1 MYLWQSKKSFRK
13 VKTAKRIV
21 VMLVGVLLVSM
32 GTLAAK
38 DNITTIKVQNG
49 EKWWGLVVDPQTVH
63 LPFEHAFELSTAE
76 FSPEYY
82 SANMMLSNRGRYV
95 WSSTPFVASYDGKQ
109 IVLTPAQGEKAPQV
123 EKSGRTLREA
133 YLMCCHKNFPPKE
146 VGSAAALFESPI
158 YELGGTNSLLYT
170 SQDVLAFA
178 DMLVGRGAPKGTILL
193 PQGWRSPSGAMSFD
207 MEAYPD
213 AKEMIDHLHAE
224 GMKVMLTVTPYVMA
238 AGRGYQQHLVD
249 GTLLTDSE
257 GKVVVF
263 ESRLGYTAC
272 RALSP
277 EGVTRLNTALK
288 ALQSDYGVD
297 GFYFDCLD
305 AMDLLADNPERLR
318 EFLDAWHT
326 VSSGIDVAIYSSPM
340 GQQLGSIASSVST
353 TRNYTWESL
362 EESLERA
369 IDASVLGFSRT
380 SLAADLNFAKQDPE
394 LILRTAS
401 LAALLPV
408 AIIPYSVWSL
418 ADTTPFCSLLKWR
431 AEQGAYY
438 LALAEQG
445 ASSAEPILRH
455 LEYQFPRTGFT
466 NARDEFMIGSKWL
479 VVPVVQSGS
488 VRMVRLPKGRW
499 KEWGTERVIKGPR
512 VIDVD
517 VADGKTPIYEKVE
530 N

>member
-1 MYLWQSKKSFRK
+1 MRIAKK
-13 VKTAKRIV
+13 IV
-21 VMLVGVLLVSM
+21 VMLVGVLLFGT

-38 DNITTIKVQNG
+38 EQTTTIKIQSG
-49 EKWWGLVVDPQTVH
+49 EKWWGLVVDPKTVH
-63 LPFEHAFELSTAE
+63 LPFENAFELSTAD

-82 SANMMLSNRGRYV
+82 AANMMLSNRGRYV
-95 WSSTPFVASYDGKQ
+95 WSSTPFTASYDGKQ
-109 IVLTPAQGEKAPQV
+109 IVLTPAKGEKAPTV

-133 YLMCCHKNFPPKE
+133 YLMCCHKNFPPQHI
-146 VGSAAALFESPI
+146 GSSVALFESPI
-158 YELGGTNSLLYT
+158 YEFGGGNSLLYT
-170 SQDVLAFA
+170 SKDVLAFA

-193 PQGWRSPSGAMSFD
+193 PQGWRSPSGAMVFD

-213 AKEMIDHLHAE
+213 AKEMIEHLHSE

-238 AGRGYQQHLVD
+238 AGRGYQQHRLD

-257 GKVVVF
+257 NRVIVF

-272 RALSP
+272 RALTP
-277 EGVTRLNTALK
+277 EGVKRSNSDLR
-288 ALQSDYGVD
+288 ALQKEYGVD

-305 AMDLLADNPERLR
+305 AMDLLADNPQRLR

-326 VSSGIDVAIYSSPM
+326 ISEGIDVAIYSSPM

-353 TRNYTWESL
+353 TRNYNWESL

-380 SLAADLNFAKQDPE
+380 TLAADLNFAKQDPE

-418 ADTTPFCSLLKWR
+418 EDTTPFCSLLKWR
-431 AEQGAYY
+431 SQQGSYY
-438 LALAEQG
+438 LSLAEQG

-479 VVPVVQSGS
+479 VAPVVNSGG
-488 VRMVRLPKGRW
+488 VRMVRLPKGKWRDVW
-499 KEWGTERVIKGPR
+499 SQRSIKGPR

-517 VADGKTPIYEKVE
+517 VSDGNTPIYEKVE

>member
-1 MYLWQSKKSFRK
+1 M
-13 VKTAKRIV
+13 
-21 VMLVGVLLVSM
+21 VLLALFCGGEV
-32 GTLAAK
+32 GAK
-38 DNITTIKVQNG
+38 DNISTTTVKVQNG
-49 EKWWGLVVDPQTVH
+49 EKWWGLVVNPVDVH
-63 LPFEHAFELSTAE
+63 LPFESAFSLNTAE
-76 FSPEYY
+76 LLPLHYT
-82 SANMMLSNRGRYV
+82 ANMMLSNRGRYV
-95 WSSTPFVASYDGKQ
+95 WSDKPFAVRFDGKQ
-109 IVLTPAQGEKAPQV
+109 FTLTAPKGEVAPSV

-133 YLMCCHKNFPPKE
+133 YLMCCHKNFPPRTI
-146 VGSAAALFESPI
+146 GSSAALFESPI
-158 YELGGTNSLLYT
+158 YELGGEHSLLYT
-170 SQDVLAFA
+170 TQEVLAFA
-178 DMLVGRGAPKGTILL
+178 DMLVARGAPKGTILL
-193 PQGWRSPSGAMSFD
+193 PQGWSSPSGAMAFD
-207 MEAYPD
+207 AEAYPD
-213 AKEMIDHLHAE
+213 AREMIDHLHKE

-238 AGRGYQQHLVD
+238 AGRGYRQRLAE
-249 GTLLTDSE
+249 GTLLTDANGE
-257 GKVVVF
+257 AVVF

-272 RALSP
+272 RALTP
-277 EGVTRLNTALK
+277 EGVERLNASLK

-305 AMDLLADNPERLR
+305 AMGLLADNPTRLR

-326 VSSGIDVAIYSSPM
+326 VSEGIDVAIYSSPM

-380 SLAADLNFAKQDPE
+380 SLAADLDFHKKESN

-418 ADTTPFCSLLKWR
+418 EDTSSFCSLLKWR
-431 AEQGAYY
+431 AENGPYY
-438 LALAEQG
+438 LSLAEQG
-445 ASSAEPILRH
+445 VVSAEPILRH
-455 LEYQFPRTGFT
+455 LEYQFPRTGFS

-479 VVPVVQSGS
+479 VAPVTRNDG

-499 KEWGTERVIKGPR
+499 REWGSGRVVKGPR
-512 VIDVD
+512 VVDVD
-517 VADGKTPIYEKVE
+517 VSNGTTPIYEKQE

>member
-1 MYLWQSKKSFRK
+1 MRNIGK
-13 VKTAKRIV
+13 IV
-21 VMLVGVLLVSM
+21 ILLVGVLLVGV
-32 GTLAAK
+32 GTLKAK
-38 DNITTIKVQNG
+38 DKTTTTIKIQNG
-49 EKWWGLVVDPQTVH
+49 EKWWGLVVDPKTVH
-63 LPFEHAFELSTAE
+63 LPFEHAFELSTAD

-95 WSSTPFVASYDGKQ
+95 WSKEPFTVSHDGKQ
-109 IVLTPAQGEKAPQV
+109 IVITPMAGNSAPEV
-123 EKSGRTLREA
+123 KKSGRTLREA

-146 VGSAAALFESPI
+146 VGSSAALFESPI
-158 YELGGTNSLLYT
+158 YELGGSNSLLYT
-170 SQDVLAFA
+170 SKDVLAFA
-178 DMLVGRGAPKGTILL
+178 DMLVARGAPKGTILI
-193 PQGWRSPSGAMSFD
+193 PQGWRSASGGILFD

-213 AKEMIDHLHAE
+213 AKEMIAHLHAE
-224 GMKVMLTVTPYVMA
+224 GMKVMLTVTPYIMA
-238 AGRGYQQHLVD
+238 AGRGYQQRLAE
-249 GTLLTDSE
+249 GRLLTDNK

-272 RALSP
+272 RALTP
-277 EGVTRLNTALK
+277 EGVQSLNGSLK
-288 ALQSDYGVD
+288 ALQEEFGVD

-305 AMDLLADNPERLR
+305 AMALLADNPERLG
-318 EFLDAWHT
+318 EFLAAWHT
-326 VSSGIDVAIYSSPM
+326 VSDGIDVAIYSSPM

-353 TRNYTWESL
+353 TRDYTWESL

-418 ADTTPFCSLLKWR
+418 EDTAPFCSLLKWR

-438 LALAEQG
+438 LSLAEQG
-445 ASSAEPILRH
+445 ASSAEPIVRH
-455 LEYQFPRTGFT
+455 LEYQFPRTGFS
-466 NARDEFMIGSKWL
+466 NARDEFMIGPKWL
-479 VVPVVQSGS
+479 VAPVVQSGS
-488 VRMVRLPKGRW
+488 MRMVRLPKGKW
-499 KEWGTERVIKGPR
+499 KEWSSGRVVKGPR

-517 VADGKTPIYEKVE
+517 VSGGTTPIYEKVE

>member
-1 MYLWQSKKSFRK
+1 MTVTMKMKIYKIS
-13 VKTAKRIV
+13 
-21 VMLVGVLLVSM
+21 LLVTLLLCCG
-32 GTLAAK
+32 GTLSAK
-38 DNITTIKVQNG
+38 DKGAATTIKIQSG
-49 EKWWGLVVDPQTVH
+49 EKWWGLVVNPADLH
-63 LPFEHAFELSTAE
+63 LPFENAFSLNTAE
-76 FSPEYY
+76 LLPLHY

-95 WSSTPFVASYDGKQ
+95 WSEKPLSVSFDGKQ
-109 IVLTPAQGEKAPQV
+109 IVVTAPEGEVAPVV

-133 YLMCCHKNFPPKE
+133 YLMCCHKNFPPRAI
-146 VGSAAALFESPI
+146 GSSAALFESPI
-158 YELGGTNSLLYT
+158 YELGGANSLLYT
-170 SQDVLAFA
+170 SADVLGFA
-178 DMLVGRGAPKGTILL
+178 DMLAQRGAPRGTILL
-193 PQGWRSPSGAMSFD
+193 PQGWNSPSGSMSFD
-207 MEAYPD
+207 LEAYPD
-213 AKEMIDHLHAE
+213 AKQMIDHLHKE

-238 AGRGYQQHLVD
+238 AGRGYRQRLAE
-249 GTLLTDSE
+249 GTLLTNDKGE
-257 GKVVVF
+257 AVVF

-272 RALSP
+272 RALTP
-277 EGVTRLNTALK
+277 EGVARLNGALK

-305 AMDLLADNPERLR
+305 AMELLADSPTRLR
-318 EFLDAWHT
+318 EFLAAWHT
-326 VSSGIDVAIYSSPM
+326 VSEGIDVAIYSSPM

-353 TRNYTWESL
+353 ARNYTWESL

-380 SLAADLNFAKQDPE
+380 SLAADLDLDHNNPH

-418 ADTTPFCSLLKWR
+418 KDIEPFCLLLRWR
-431 AEQGAYY
+431 AENGSYY
-438 LALAEQG
+438 LSLAEQG

-455 LEYQFPRTGFT
+455 LEYQYPRTGFS

-479 VVPVVQSGS
+479 VAPVVKNEGM
-488 VRMVRLPKGRW
+488 RMVRLPKGRW
-499 KEWGTERVIKGPR
+499 REWGSSRIIKAPR

-517 VADGKTPIYEKVE
+517 VANGTTPIYEKIE